1 MTDSP
6 SPALWKLAETAD
18 KVRLLQEIDRLSEQ
32 VDYWRKKAQSLERE
46 LHKEVRTARERPFGN
61 DTPSSKQLFRP
72 DAPEAKVA
80 RKGGAKPG
88 HDGHGR
94 RCAGEED
101 ADEVVELAMPTECDR
116 CGGELED
123 FKVEER
129 SVRVAVPAHY
139 RNLHYVVRTGW
150 CAKCNRQVKER
161 VPGVLPR
168 FAASN
173 SLLAQNVMDRY
184 AYGMTVGTISART
197 GLSKSAILSEDERL
211 SEILKPCTDRL
222 LELYRKSPVK
232 GADETTWSCDGLRG
246 YVYGFFTD
254 DIALFRF
261 RGTRRKFV
269 AEDVF
274 GPGER
279 HFGVLVRDRYS
290 AYDNSFRG
298 RQQYCFEHLKRDCL
312 ELLEKEPEN
321 REYLKFVPKFVDLLR
336 EAMKLRSRDIPD
348 DKYYD
353 EARRI
358 KAAMLKMIDAQARD
372 AGLQKY
378 QDIYRRH
385 PDRIFQWAEDRRV
398 PAENNMSER
407 GVRRT
412 VIARKTCGGSQS
424 EDALMVREV
433 LQSVIGS
440 LRLRC
445 GDPVARLTE
454 ALDAYALDKT
464 FKIEDFLFPLQK
476 A

>member
-184 AYGMTVGTISART
+184 VYGMTVGTISART

-336 EAMKLRSRDIPD
+336 EASEHSGFRAFEHSSIYSLRCSQAQMPKCFPHRRAGKGRGTPEVPGHLPATSRQNLPMGRGQARPGGEQHVRARSQAHGHRQEDLRRIAERGRAHGARGSAVRDRIASSAVRRSRC
-348 DKYYD
+348 
-353 EARRI
+353 
-358 KAAMLKMIDAQARD
+358 AA
-372 AGLQKY
+372 
-378 QDIYRRH
+378 H
-385 PDRIFQWAEDRRV
+385 
-398 PAENNMSER
+398 
-407 GVRRT
+407 
-412 VIARKTCGGSQS
+412 GS
-424 EDALMVREV
+424 
-433 LQSVIGS
+433 
-440 LRLRC
+440 
-445 GDPVARLTE
+445 T
-454 ALDAYALDKT
+454 
-464 FKIEDFLFPLQK
+464 
-476 A
+476 